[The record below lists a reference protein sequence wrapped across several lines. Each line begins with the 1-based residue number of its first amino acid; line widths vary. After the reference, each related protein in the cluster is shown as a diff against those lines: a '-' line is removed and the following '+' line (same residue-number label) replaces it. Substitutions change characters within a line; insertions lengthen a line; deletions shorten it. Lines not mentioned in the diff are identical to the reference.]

1 MDALIDILAGTA
13 GGIAQVVIGH
23 PLDTLKVRLQTQPY
37 KNGKPQYFDGM
48 LDCVV
53 KTLKK
58 EGFRGLY
65 KGAASPLA
73 GAMLHNANVFFCFGR
88 MKQLIA
94 GGTSRELTILETT
107 IAGAIGGIGMALTN
121 APIDLFKCK
130 LQAQFGTGL
139 YKGTWDCATD
149 IFKKHGIRGV
159 FQGYGAT
166 VIRNVPCF
174 GLYFF
179 GYEFTKRLISVPEP
193 APIYVVA
200 FAGGVAG
207 LCYWAIF
214 YPLEV
219 IKTRIQCEPT
229 EYNLRRYKSTLGCL
243 RQMYLEEGFSSLWRG
258 YVPCTL
264 RAITCNAGIFAGVVY
279 TERLLLT

>member
-94 GGTSRELTILETT
+94 GGTSRELTILVH
-107 IAGAIGGIGMALTN
+107 
-121 APIDLFKCK
+121 C
-130 LQAQFGTGL
+130 
-139 YKGTWDCATD
+139 
-149 IFKKHGIRGV
+149 V
-159 FQGYGAT
+159 
-166 VIRNVPCF
+166 V
-174 GLYFF
+174 
-179 GYEFTKRLISVPEP
+179 LI
-193 APIYVVA
+193 
-200 FAGGVAG
+200 
-207 LCYWAIF
+207 
-214 YPLEV
+214 
-219 IKTRIQCEPT
+219 
-229 EYNLRRYKSTLGCL
+229 ND
-243 RQMYLEEGFSSLWRG
+243 
-258 YVPCTL
+258 
-264 RAITCNAGIFAGVVY
+264 
-279 TERLLLT
+279 